1 MANLST
7 KIKLYAQAN
16 GVEVD
21 FLTDVILMDVG
32 DGVYI
37 HEWNIDLTQ
46 PTEKQLAS
54 YESDAQNEEALNE
67 TLSVRAGEYPSI
79 QDQLDMQ
86 YHDLVNGTTTWKD
99 AIQAVKD
106 SNPKP

>member
-1 MANLST
+1 MANEIS
-7 KIKLYAQAN
+7 KLDAMVSLRPTAN
-16 GVEVD
+16 IYGYSDKPVWGSENN
-21 FLTDVILMDVG
+21 
-32 DGVYI
+32 DG
-37 HEWNIDLTQ
+37 LAQ
-46 PTEKQLAS
+46 PTDAEVEAEKVRLQTEYDAKQYQRDRQL
-54 YESDAQNEEALNE
+54 
-67 TLSVRAGEYPSI
+67 EYPSI